1 MQYDRITEEALLNID
16 ALLTYWGVE
25 YKKVGEHEYD
35 FLSPTRHDS
44 NFGACRFNSRKN
56 RGKDFGGREISTVR
70 NNSTGLELDDQ
81 DYSSGDGQTFI
92 RTSFDIIAL
101 AQRVHK
107 GDNYQ
112 LGARWLQRDLEQLRS
127 NRNFITFSREASDRR
142 QRDLE
147 QQRLK
152 RVKLAKEI
160 WNACKHYPF
169 VSSLGDQYLQSRGLN
184 SITETNVRFHPSI
197 FYQPTRSVMGALIFR
212 VSKEPKGDIAAIH
225 RIFLNSD
232 GTGKANIETPKMAL
246 GPIQGNAIWFGTPG
260 DTLVIAEGPEHALA
274 YRTVYDFVVCSVYAS
289 NYHAITIPDYVL
301 HLVLAPDGDE
311 AGTAAFKRACITYK
325 RNGLKITGVRAQ

>member
-16 ALLTYWGVE
+16 ALLMYWGVE
-25 YKKVGEHEYD
+25 YKKIGEHEYD

-56 RGKDFGGREISTVR
+56 RGKDFGGREISTIR
-70 NNSTGLELDDQ
+70 NNSTGLELDDT
-81 DYSSGDGQTFI
+81 DYSSGDGKTFI

-101 AQRVHK
+101 AQRIHK

-127 NRNFITFSREASDRR
+127 NRNFIAFSREASDRR

-169 VSSLGDQYLQSRGLN
+169 ISSLGDQYLQSRGLN

-197 FYQPTRSVMGALIFR
+197 FYHPTKSVMGAIIFR
-212 VSKEPKGDIAAIH
+212 VSKEPASEITAIH
-225 RIFLNSD
+225 RIFISP
-232 GTGKANIETPKMAL
+232 TGEKAEIETPKMAL

-260 DTLVIAEGPEHALA
+260 DTLVIAEGPEEALT
-274 YRTVYDFVVCSVYAS
+274 YRSIYDFVACSVYATNFHS
-289 NYHAITIPDYVL
+289 LAIPNYVN
-301 HLVLAPDGDE
+301 HLLLAPDGDQ
-311 AGTAAFKRACITYK
+311 AGHAAFSKALITYK
-325 RNGLKITGVRAQ
+325 RNGLKITGICAE